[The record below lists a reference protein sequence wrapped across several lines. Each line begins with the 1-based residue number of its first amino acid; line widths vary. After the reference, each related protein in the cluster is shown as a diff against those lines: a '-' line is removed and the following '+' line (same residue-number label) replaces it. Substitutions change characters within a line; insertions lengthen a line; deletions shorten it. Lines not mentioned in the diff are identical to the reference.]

1 MYRISKVISG
11 AISVLIILMLAACN
25 RSTPQL
31 TDTQA
36 AETAMTYF
44 LETYGRAV
52 SFERTEYRS
61 IAEGQSFNFITV
73 LDEADILQLVLDE
86 NNAPLADNV
95 SSLDIL
101 RHIDSSLLAEAIEQS
116 QLNPC
121 GWNTSTAFSNS
132 DQRFSACLSI
142 VLDNLISR
150 QSADD
155 VFQLLRTL
163 KAAQIDQLI
172 IEIVPPVFLQ
182 PKAEYGQGTVKLQLA
197 AKSFDTDVG
206 EESFKEQFNAFA
218 DSVFW
223 DKEKFDRK
231 IAEISEFG
239 YENVNF
245 FVSKW
250 ADGSTV
256 EITLSCDLGSCLDEE
271 SALTALETMDDS
283 YFRIFE
289 KTTRYIACC
298 TN

>member
-11 AISVLIILMLAACN
+11 AISVLIILMLAACS

-61 IAEGQSFNFITV
+61 VAEKQSLNFITV
-73 LDEADILQLVLDE
+73 QDGENTLQLVLDE
-86 NNAPLADNV
+86 RNDPLADNV
-95 SSLDIL
+95 SSLAIL
-101 RHIDSSLLAEAIEQS
+101 RHLDSSLLAEAIERS

-121 GWNTSTAFSNS
+121 GWNTSTAFSYS
-132 DQRFSACLSI
+132 DQEFSACLSI
-142 VLDNLISR
+142 VLDNLIS
-150 QSADD
+150 QQNADD
-155 VFQLLRTL
+155 VFELLRTL
-163 KAAQIDQLI
+163 KEAQIDQLI

-197 AKSFDTDVG
+197 AKSFDTDVD
-206 EESFKEQFNAFA
+206 EASFKEQFKAFA

-223 DKEKFDRK
+223 DKEKFDSK
-231 IAEISEFG
+231 LAEISGLG
-239 YENVNF
+239 YENMNF

-250 ADGSTV
+250 ADGGTV
-256 EITLSCDLGSCLDEE
+256 EITLSCELGSCLDEE
-271 SALTALETMDDS
+271 NALTALETMDDS
-283 YFRIFE
+283 YFRISD
-289 KTTRYIACC
+289 KTTRYVAYC